1 MTSLFSSSALSGS
14 TYGSSFS
21 SRYMYSIEM
30 KERQHE
36 AALWDEKTN
45 LFDSNEEDML
55 DENMDKF
62 LKYIKEGKEDK
73 AMKVYEKLIAEMKT
87 QARFADYLRVGS
99 DGKEDDSKVRVEA
112 KKRIEA
118 RLAEQTGNDD
128 IDLETYIKKYTAD
141 TTEKH
146 RQADRYAFSN
156 VKIDYYTTEDL
167 LEQVC
172 GEEEVDRTDKTWG
185 IGSFFRGFA
194 AAWNGIFNANAG
206 EV

>member
-55 DENMDKF
+55 EENLDKF

-87 QARFADYLRVGS
+87 QDRFSEYLRVGS
-99 DGKEDDSKVRVEA
+99 DGKIDDSKVKVEA
-112 KKRIEA
+112 KKRLEA
-118 RLAEQTGNDD
+118 RLAESTGDED
-128 IDLETYIKKYTAD
+128 ITLEDYIKKYTAD
-141 TTEKH
+141 VTERH
-146 RQADRYAFSN
+146 RQKDRFALSD

-172 GEEEVDRTDKTWG
+172 DEVDVDRTDKTWG